1 MPFRLKVRG
10 YFLHDKTCSFF
21 FFLLCVQSSFVVA
34 CVKSSRSGERKGT
47 GESYIIEEG
56 ACTAIVCCCRCE
68 GRPFCCSIHT
78 L

>member
-1 MPFRLKVRG
+1 MTKHV
-10 YFLHDKTCSFF
+10 H
-21 FFLLCVQSSFVVA
+21 FFLLCIQSSFVVA